1 MMIKTEEMPASEV
14 QECKHHVKQSKKS
27 PSHVGTTTE
36 TSVGSQACNL
46 PPLGQRL
53 LLASPLSGQIWL
65 LTAFFPAALLPDQQV
80 GDNAHAF
87 HRPRMLQHL
96 LSWGDHIP
104 AAQSRNRALQG
115 QESAASCC

>member
-14 QECKHHVKQSKKS
+14 QACNPHVKHSKKS

-80 GDNAHAF
+80 H
-87 HRPRMLQHL
+87 
-96 LSWGDHIP
+96 
-104 AAQSRNRALQG
+104 
-115 QESAASCC
+115 